1 MRAHTLPRWHLLLP
15 QTVQRSC
22 PTYPNLQVT
31 NSCSCSLF
39 NWGHYTVCTAWLVVF
54 SSLTSWVLAGFES
67 PVLCCGGHV
76 GLRPSHNYQYHHSG
90 LTGLSRLVSH
100 SGECSV
106 LIQVPLHRMCGLG
119 GCFLKLNR
127 CSHCGCLLSESHR
140 IKREASFHIIDMEKW
155 MVCWWYWYEM
165 QKMKKRPL

>member
-1 MRAHTLPRWHLLLP
+1 MRVHTLPRWHPLLL

-39 NWGHYTVCTAWLVVF
+39 NWGHYTACTAWLGVF
-54 SSLTSWVLAGFES
+54 SSLTSWVLAGCES

-76 GLRPSHNYQYHHSG
+76 GLSPSHNHQYHHSG

-106 LIQVPLHRMCGLG
+106 LIQVPLHRMCEQG
-119 GCFLKLNR
+119 GCFLKLNNIEKF
-127 CSHCGCLLSESHR
+127 HWCGTVGNVGCKNVL
-140 IKREASFHIIDMEKW
+140 IKPTAMG
-155 MVCWWYWYEM
+155 
-165 QKMKKRPL
+165 